1 MNPYIALTRPGNVVL
16 TAVAVVAGSYIAA
29 GDNIFDFQVEI
40 MIASLAAMMLVG
52 GGNALNDYN
61 DRESDKENHPNRP
74 IPAGLISADETLV
87 YSRILL
93 SAGLLIVLFGLA
105 NKLPFIIALIGTIT
119 LISYENK
126 LKALGL
132 SGNIAVGFMSGAV
145 FLYAGMVVN
154 DPGPTLW
161 MFGLAFLATVA
172 REIVKDIQDLEGDT
186 DRFTLP
192 ARIGIAKSLFVTGI
206 LLVVAWS
213 LSFTAITQFS
223 GIASNAYAIGVS
235 IANVIMLVGFQNARN
250 GDYFSGQKENKA
262 RDGSCNVSF
271 YCCSRAVVILIYA
284 HLYIY

>member
-29 GDNIFDFQVEI
+29 GDDIFDFQVEI
-40 MIASLAAMMLVG
+40 IVASLAAMMLVG

-93 SAGLLIVLFGLA
+93 STGLLVVLFGLA

-206 LLVVAWS
+206 LLIVAWS

-235 IANVIMLVGFQNARN
+235 IANVIMLIGFQNARN
-250 GDYFSGQKENKA
+250 GDYFSSQKKIKQGMGVA
-262 RDGSCNVSF
+262 MLAFIAAAG
-271 YCCSRAVVILIYA
+271 L
-284 HLYIY
+284 

>member
-1 MNPYIALTRPGNVVL
+1 MNPYLALTRPGNVVL

-74 IPAGLISADETLV
+74 IPSGLISADETLV

-105 NKLPFIIALIGTIT
+105 NKLPFIIALIGTTT

-235 IANVIMLVGFQNARN
+235 IANVIMLLGFQNARN
-250 GDYFSGQKENKA
+250 GDYFSGQKKIKQGMGVA
-262 RDGSCNVSF
+262 MLAFIAAAG
-271 YCCSRAVVILIYA
+271 L
-284 HLYIY
+284 